1 MLSKLKKVL
10 GIITD
15 LLLLGRGKGWWSE
28 KPSPSDVFR
37 EELKKEK

>member
-1 MLSKLKKVL
+1 MFSKLKKVL

-15 LLLLGRGKGWWSE
+15 LLIMGRANKWWRK